1 MKIYIN
7 YTSRFAKKKKSFN
20 SIDTKFPFYFG
31 YLRCL
36 TYCFS
41 TMVCASPLNL
51 LNKRYCIIPFH
62 VDVVFLGGKKSLT
75 KHKLKSPLRK
85 PTPLFSSLFPVLS
98 FPHLVYFP
106 FLFPHCLCVSPVTTK
121 YFIFSVLFLFLDS
134 HNNQFPVV
142 TLLSILYFL
151 YCSVSLLSLH
161 SA

>member
-1 MKIYIN
+1 MYN
-7 YTSRFAKKKKSFN
+7 SSREKHTGQFIKRENEDLYKLYFEICQKKKCFK

-36 TYCFS
+36 AYCFS
-41 TMVCASPLNL
+41 TMVCASPPNL

-134 HNNQFPVV
+134 HNN
-142 TLLSILYFL
+142 
-151 YCSVSLLSLH
+151 
-161 SA
+161 